1 MEWRSFAVGVVAG
14 EVPGVIGVGEVV
26 CRDRRGVVKFAS
38 DFDLALGHWRGEGE
52 LTGGEGGA
60 AVPAQLNSGEGE
72 RMAEAGA
79 REKGSLGW
87 PFYRRLREGE
97 GRDWRAPAR

>member
-1 MEWRSFAVGVVAG
+1 VEWRSFAVGVVAG

-60 AVPAQLNSGEGE
+60 AVCNTPKIQILKISQTCSKFKMNFKFRFKMSVVC
-72 RMAEAGA
+72 
-79 REKGSLGW
+79 
-87 PFYRRLREGE
+87 
-97 GRDWRAPAR
+97 